1 MQIQYQ
7 FNLDKAI
14 ATMVVF
20 LRRLGP
26 MDKLKLI
33 KLLYLA
39 DRDCFLMDGHP
50 ITGDTP
56 VAMDHGPVPSAC
68 LDVLNGEIAS
78 HAFSFLHVRDTEVSL
93 DPNPPGAQTDSFTAE
108 EASVLDNTIQK
119 YGSMSTSDLYR
130 FVHQLPEYKD
140 THVPGTSTPIGFAK
154 ILQHYGSEEQFRHG
168 RPVITRQ
175 MRQYLVCPFPQPE
188 PALDA

>member
-7 FNLDKAI
+7 FNVDKAI
-14 ATMVVF
+14 ATMVLF

-39 DRDCFLMDGHP
+39 DRECFLRDGHP

-68 LDVLNGEIAS
+68 LDVLNGEIPS
-78 HAFSFLHVRDTEVSL
+78 QAFSFLHVRDTEVSL
-93 DPNPPGAQTDSFTAE
+93 DPNPPSAPIEPFTAE
-108 EASVLDNTIQK
+108 EASVLEQTVQE
-119 YGSMSTSDLYR
+119 YGSLATSELYR

-140 THVPGTSTPIGFAK
+140 AHIPGTSTPIPFAK

-175 MRQYLVCPFPQPE
+175 MRRHLVCPFTQPE